1 VRISV
6 FSDEIDR
13 RDPVRAIRLAASWGV
28 EWVEVRTVV
37 SGRFPN
43 VPDREIEELAAR
55 LRDAGV
61 GVSGVSPGLFKCAV
75 DDPSV
80 PEALAGDLPRACAW
94 ARRLGTD
101 RVSCFGFARQGG
113 DQVPQQV
120 EDRLA
125 QMARTTAEHGCRLS
139 LENEAGCWG
148 GTGLEA
154 AAIIRRVGATTMGLC
169 WDPGNA
175 VRAGSAS
182 AYPEEYRQVAD
193 LVAHVH
199 AKNFDPQNG
208 RWSLI
213 ETGVVDWPGQLR
225 ALAAD
230 RYAGFVVV
238 ETHLD
243 ISPDEFRVVDPDLD
257 ALSANTLRNLEFVRS
272 CLAAG
277 SG

>member
-1 VRISV
+1 MRISV
-6 FSDEIDR
+6 FTDEIDR
-13 RDPVRAIRLAASWGV
+13 SDPERAIRLAASWGV
-28 EWVEVRTVV
+28 EWVEVRTLA
-37 SGRFPN
+37 SGRFPG
-43 VPDREIEELAAR
+43 VPDSELEEFSAR
-55 LRDAGV
+55 LRDAGLA
-61 GVSGVSPGLFKCAV
+61 VSGVSPGLFKCPV
-75 DDPSV
+75 DAPSV
-80 PEALAGDLPRACAW
+80 PEALARDLPRACAW

-113 DQVPQQV
+113 TQVPQQV

-125 QMARTTAEHGCRLS
+125 EMARTTAEQGCRLS

-154 AAIIRRVGATTMGLC
+154 AAIIRRVGVIGMGLC

-182 AYPEEYRQVAD
+182 PFPAEYHQVAD

-199 AKNFDPQNG
+199 AKNFDPQHR

-243 ISPDEFRVVDPDLD
+243 ISPDEFRVVAPDLD

-272 CLAAG
+272 CLAAPG
-277 SG
+277 